1 MHPVFFLLWLEG
13 FYWSRSGLG
22 MGPLGGVWR
31 VRSVFGI
38 KNNVI
43 AVEGDVVSLG
53 VIK

>member
-1 MHPVFFLLWLEG
+1 M
-13 FYWSRSGLG
+13 LG
-22 MGPLGGVWR
+22 
-31 VRSVFGI
+31 VFGGSEVFGV

>member
-1 MHPVFFLLWLEG
+1 MFGGSGVFLVFKIDVG
-13 FYWSRSGLG
+13 SVGSVG
-22 MGPLGGVWR
+22 R

>member
-1 MHPVFFLLWLEG
+1 MFGGSGVFLVFKIDVMIVG
-13 FYWSRSGLG
+13 SV
-22 MGPLGGVWR
+22 GGVWR

>member
-1 MHPVFFLLWLEG
+1 MFGGSGVFLVFKIDVRRVG
-13 FYWSRSGLG
+13 S
-22 MGPLGGVWR
+22 VWR

-43 AVEGDVVSLG
+43 VVEGDVVSLG

>member
-1 MHPVFFLLWLEG
+1 MFGGSGVFLVLKIDIMRVG
-13 FYWSRSGLG
+13 SVWS
-22 MGPLGGVWR
+22 VWR

-43 AVEGDVVSLG
+43 AVKGDVVSLG

>member
-1 MHPVFFLLWLEG
+1 MFGGSGVFFVFKIDVRRVG
-13 FYWSRSGLG
+13 SVGSVGS
-22 MGPLGGVWR
+22 VWR

-43 AVEGDVVSLG
+43 AVKGDVVSLG